1 MSPGRRVHPYVISK
15 KHSPR
20 RTTALAETFDFKLA
34 VKFARKL
41 QDKDRKTLI
50 FIRSVP
56 STMRDDNWFLIK
68 NEAQIDNYFK
78 QNG

>member
-34 VKFARKL
+34 IKFARKL

-56 STMRDDNWFLIK
+56 STV
-68 NEAQIDNYFK
+68 
-78 QNG
+78 